1 MQLACADAGSVCVWN
16 PLNFY
21 SSDSLVTLL
30 LEEGCDPEAGIAVVA
45 VVVAAA
51 AAVVVVAVVE
61 LVPAV
66 AAAVVSG
73 SDVDSS

>member
-45 VVVAAA
+45 VVAAA
-51 AAVVVVAVVE
+51 AVVAVVE